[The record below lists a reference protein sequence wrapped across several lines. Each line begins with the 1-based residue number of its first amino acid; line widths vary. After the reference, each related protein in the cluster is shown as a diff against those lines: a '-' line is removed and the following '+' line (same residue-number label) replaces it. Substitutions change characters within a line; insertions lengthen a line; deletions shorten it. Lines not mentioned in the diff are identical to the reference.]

1 MYNSKNEHL
10 LSLGEQVALEFDDF
24 QFGIGNAEDFKD
36 LLDDSLGGKP
46 GRVPKILN
54 LIILT

>member
-1 MYNSKNEHL
+1 MRATHVKPWK
-10 LSLGEQVALEFDDF
+10 QVALEFPDF

-46 GRVPKILN
+46 GKDSDKENKYLMK
-54 LIILT
+54 